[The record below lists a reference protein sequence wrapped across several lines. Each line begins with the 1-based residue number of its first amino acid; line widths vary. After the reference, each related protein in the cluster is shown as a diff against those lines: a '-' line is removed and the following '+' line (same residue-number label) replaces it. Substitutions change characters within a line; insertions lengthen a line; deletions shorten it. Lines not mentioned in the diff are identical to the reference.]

1 MTLQEQATAMVLAER
16 ERQDAKWG
24 YPQNNTP
31 FEWVSILTEEVG
43 EFAQAV
49 NDAYIRNAPTHEQI
63 EQLRTEA
70 KHVSAVAMSILEHSL
85 REES

>member
-1 MTLQEQATAMVLAER
+1 MTNQKYATKLILDER
-16 ERQDAKWG
+16 KRQDDKWG

-49 NDAYIRNAPTHEQI
+49 NDGYLGHSPTK
-63 EQLRTEA
+63 EQLENIITEA
-70 KHVSAVAMSILEHSL
+70 KHVSAVAMSIIEHSL
-85 REES
+85 R

>member
-1 MTLQEQATAMVLAER
+1 MTNQEQETKLVLNER

-31 FEWVSILTEEVG
+31 FEWVSILTEEVR

-49 NDAYIRNAPTHEQI
+49 NDAYMGHTPTK
-63 EQLRTEA
+63 EQLENIMTEA
-70 KHVSAVAMSILEHSL
+70 SHVSAVALSIIEHAL
-85 REES
+85 R

>member
-1 MTLQEQATAMVLAER
+1 MTIQEQATKLVLQER

-49 NDAYIRNAPTHEQI
+49 NDGYLGHNPTK
-63 EQLRTEA
+63 EQLENIITEA
-70 KHVSAVAMSILEHSL
+70 KHVSAVALSIIEHAL
-85 REES
+85 R